1 MSISP
6 PVEKKN
12 RIALVLILILLNTYF
27 FQHYD
32 SIPNP
37 NEQSRIYLITAI
49 VDHISLSID
58 EEIKRFGDTI
68 DISRYNG
75 KAYCDKAPGLSFLG
89 VPFYFLLKLASSI
102 FGFKLTYPII
112 LKFLR
117 TVLLSIPSAF
127 FSLIVLSVLKR
138 FTRDFQLS
146 LVMTIFYSL
155 GTIAFTYSNLLFGH
169 QLGAIAVFLL
179 FYLIIENIQERKLI
193 IFLSGFIAGYAVV
206 IEYPLILIA
215 SVLSIYQLI
224 VLKNRWRFFYF
235 ILGGLI
241 PVIIL
246 LTYNY
251 YAFGSILSTG
261 YAHIANPAFAQ
272 YHKEGLMGV
281 TTPRLSA
288 LVGSLFSSMRGVF
301 YFMPLLIF
309 SLYGLYIMWKDQ
321 KNRSYGIVIG
331 VITLLMLYFISS
343 FSYWQAGGTVSQ
355 RHLTGLIPFLIIPTS
370 IALRS
375 LIDMET
381 HHLFVL
387 ASSLMQFSLL
397 LIPYATI
404 PFPFFSTVYP
414 NPLFELPLNLWHW
427 GAIPLNTGNIA
438 GLEGIDSA
446 IPFIILWITLVCYA
460 VYLFLSLCRW
470 RTSAFVVSIVSIC
483 ITFLLITAAS
493 FVAKEKNYE
502 SKMRDVIGIV
512 ENFKPGRNSCE
523 FVIEGRSRRF
533 EVPTCYAFLR
543 KGPEAIKF
551 IREEMR

>member
-6 PVEKKN
+6 SVEKKN
-12 RIALVLILILLNTYF
+12 RIALVLIMILLNTYF

-89 VPFYFLLKLASSI
+89 VPFYVLLKLASSI
-102 FGFKLTYPII
+102 FGFKLSYPII

-169 QLGAIAVFLL
+169 QLGAITVFLL

-193 IFLSGFIAGYAVV
+193 IFISGFIAGYAVV

-375 LIDMET
+375 LIDRET

-427 GAIPLNTGNIA
+427 GAIPLNTGNIV

-460 VYLFLSLCRW
+460 VYLLLSLRRW
-470 RTSAFVVSIVSIC
+470 RTDVFVVSIVSIC

-523 FVIEGRSRRF
+523 FVIGGRSRRF